1 MAEPTPLE
9 ANSTARIIVAEDDP
23 TIRSF
28 CERLL
33 RLHYKVVTAENGRA
47 ALNLLAEGQYD
58 LVLADL
64 QMPVM
69 GGLELLAAIRHSQI
83 DVDVIILTA
92 HAAVDTARQALKLG
106 ALDYLAK
113 PVEAENL
120 ERTVRTSIELRRIRH
135 EKERLSDLVVTYQFS
150 QLIANTLDTEAQMIQ
165 VAEFLWRRFTPEAL
179 ALSMLYP
186 EYSELALLIARSSSG
201 RQPRAY
207 STPLNPN
214 CTDTTLI
221 QAHMR
226 MLGGPGV
233 DDPTL
238 FAGAALRS
246 HDRVVGYLHLT
257 RSADQPPFDVS
268 DRRVLG
274 IFASQ
279 IAAALDNARLYRALK
294 ELNRQTIEA
303 LSEAIDARD
312 SYTYGHSRQ
321 VTRYA
326 VRLAEEL
333 GLHTERIGLIDFGGL
348 LHDVGKIGVRDHILL
363 KPGLLSEEE
372 YATMCQHPLIGVKIL
387 ERIRGLH
394 GIIPIVR
401 GHHERIDGTGYPDG
415 LMGEAIPLEAR
426 IVSIA
431 DSFEAMTA
439 NRAYRPAMPVEKAL
453 AILRAGKGVQ
463 WDGAMVE
470 VFTRL
475 IHAEG
480 EQLKLPGL
488 SNQSLAPLL
497 ESDTIGQ
504 EPSSDVRD

>member
-1 MAEPTPLE
+1 
-9 ANSTARIIVAEDDP
+9 
-23 TIRSF
+23 
-28 CERLL
+28 
-33 RLHYKVVTAENGRA
+33 
-47 ALNLLAEGQYD
+47 
-58 LVLADL
+58 
-64 QMPVM
+64 
-69 GGLELLAAIRHSQI
+69 
-83 DVDVIILTA
+83 
-92 HAAVDTARQALKLG
+92 
-106 ALDYLAK
+106 
-113 PVEAENL
+113 
-120 ERTVRTSIELRRIRH
+120 
-135 EKERLSDLVVTYQFS
+135 
-150 QLIANTLDTEAQMIQ
+150 
-165 VAEFLWRRFTPEAL
+165 
-179 ALSMLYP
+179 
-186 EYSELALLIARSSSG
+186 
-201 RQPRAY
+201 
-207 STPLNPN
+207 
-214 CTDTTLI
+214 
-221 QAHMR
+221 MR

-257 RSADQPPFDVS
+257 RGLDQPPFDLN

-294 ELNRQTIEA
+294 DLNRQTIEA

-333 GLHTERIGLIDFGGL
+333 GLPAERIGLIDFGGL

-363 KPGLLSEEE
+363 KPGPLSEEE
-372 YATMCQHPLIGVKIL
+372 YAIMCQHPLIGVKIL

-453 AILRAGKGVQ
+453 AILKAGKGVQ
-463 WDGAMVE
+463 WDGTMVE

-480 EQLKLPGL
+480 EQLKIPGL

-497 ESDTIGQ
+497 DTDSVSR